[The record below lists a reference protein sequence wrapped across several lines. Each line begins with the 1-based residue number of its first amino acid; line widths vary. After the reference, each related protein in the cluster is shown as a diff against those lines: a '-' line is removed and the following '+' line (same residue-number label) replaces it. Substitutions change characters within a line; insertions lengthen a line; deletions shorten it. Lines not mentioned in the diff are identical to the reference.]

1 MVNDEDYL
9 YDAAYSELKDRIG
22 DEIIKENRLISLKR
36 YYLLNYELAKSPNL
50 LLDEANTILHDS
62 PTAAFVIAYAVCEVV
77 TRGLII
83 KPLIYGSVL
92 DHIISDVITEKAM
105 ASIRGHAWPLATTLA
120 EKLIKINISTAQYTC
135 DGGGDQI
142 TIKISETFDRLSKI
156 RNRIVHRAE
165 SVTEEEAN
173 ECVSLAYGLMED
185 IFLKVLDSLE
195 LSLCDGKLIY
205 SSMSQF
211 DGEWGVKARVD
222 HWAEIDASR
231 GLLK

>member
-9 YDAAYSELKDRIG
+9 YDAAYSELEDRIG
-22 DEIIKENRLISLKR
+22 DEVIKENRLNSLQR
-36 YYLLNYELAKSPNL
+36 YYLLNYEIAKSPNL

-120 EKLIKINISTAQYTC
+120 EKLIKTDISKIEHTC
-135 DGGGDQI
+135 DMARDHLIIQ
-142 TIKISETFDRLSKI
+142 ISETLDRLSKL

-165 SVTEEEAN
+165 FVTEEDAN
-173 ECVSLAYGLMED
+173 ECIFLAHRLMED
-185 IFLKVLDSLE
+185 IFLKILDSLE
-195 LSLCDGKLIY
+195 LALCDGKIIY
-205 SSMSQF
+205 RSMSQF